1 LSKGAKYD
9 YEVDCHRR
17 RDIGCLQ
24 TRITLLQ
31 ALQGSHVGL
40 NGTRG
45 TKNICNVCQ
54 GGAQPARWQLVHCSV
69 VHALLKQALLIAHF
83 SMSLLC
89 TAARASQRIAN
100 QGISHHGIVPTLHAS
115 PLASHRRQQLPT
127 RRHVCS
133 ATEDGADLDQQL
145 QADLER
151 VRQRQATAAPSPAAQ
166 QATSAAQRAA
176 NSKGDGPLAG
186 VKDAVDKVSLLK
198 PDSHACSCV
207 TQAVRKLYMLHGA
220 WAQVSRLHHA
230 ACLSL
235 ELGFTYFRA
244 FAMSCPTLCSC

>member
-1 LSKGAKYD
+1 MSKGAKYD
-9 YEVDCHRR
+9 YEVNCHRR

-31 ALQGSHVGL
+31 ALQGSHVL
-40 NGTRG
+40 WQVHEVR
-45 TKNICNVCQ
+45 KISAMFAPA
-54 GGAQPARWQLVHCSV
+54 GAQSARWQLVHCSV

-186 VKDAVDKVSLLK
+186 VKDAVDKLLIA
-198 PDSHACSCV
+198 DFFFILFALGWLGAGLAERSALQSTVGRQWRCCALLYCMLLLHLCV
-207 TQAVRKLYMLHGA
+207 CARVPR
-220 WAQVSRLHHA
+220 
-230 ACLSL
+230 
-235 ELGFTYFRA
+235 
-244 FAMSCPTLCSC
+244 